1 MITTVDP
8 TLDYRAYR
16 LAALLSENLLL
27 GELLGISLKWQND
40 ASSPQQPESGVAR
53 LSMQQIEQRYLNPR

>member
-1 MITTVDP
+1 MTAVDP

-16 LAALLSENLLL
+16 LAALLSENLPL

-40 ASSPQQPESGVAR
+40 ASSPDQRQSGVSR